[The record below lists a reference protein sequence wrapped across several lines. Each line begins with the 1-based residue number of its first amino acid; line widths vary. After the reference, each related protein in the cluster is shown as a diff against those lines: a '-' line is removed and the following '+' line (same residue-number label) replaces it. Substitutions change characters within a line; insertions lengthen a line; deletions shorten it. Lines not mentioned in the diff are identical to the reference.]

1 MSITL
6 EKYILAIVTIN
17 KEQLISGGAPVFL
30 AKNQEE
36 QQRTAFLLEKIFAD
50 FLIFF
55 LLIEIPFSLSK
66 KPVSYTHLTLP
77 TKRIV

>member
-17 KEQLISGGAPVFL
+17 KDQLISGGAPVFL

-36 QQRTAFLLEKIFAD
+36 QQRTAFLLEKILDGIAHD
-50 FLIFF
+50 LENGTMI
-55 LLIEIPFSLSK
+55 
-66 KPVSYTHLTLP
+66 
-77 TKRIV
+77 IVRH

>member
-36 QQRTAFLLEKIFAD
+36 QQRTAFLLEKILDGIAHD
-50 FLIFF
+50 LENGTMI
-55 LLIEIPFSLSK
+55 
-66 KPVSYTHLTLP
+66 
-77 TKRIV
+77 IVRH